1 MHRFTRKHQWQILVW
16 IILGLFIF
24 PLTPPISHHFTNDT
38 EVLVLANT
46 TQVLTI
52 QEPTPTKKTIYTL
65 IDDLHSYNDFFAD
78 YETTVF
84 VIFIV
89 FILSKI
95 WLRLKAILLS
105 FLKFSSGYTGLI
117 YHYS

>member
-1 MHRFTRKHQWQILVW
+1 MHRFTRKHQWKILVW
-16 IILGLFIF
+16 IILALFIF
-24 PLTPPISHHFTNDT
+24 PLTPPISHHFSSDT

-52 QEPTPTKKTIYTL
+52 QEHSPTKKTIYTL
-65 IDDLHSYNDFFAD
+65 VDKLRSYDDFIAE

-95 WLRLKAILLS
+95 WLRLKALLLS

-117 YHYS
+117 YPFS